1 MIGGIPMYCKNC
13 GEALEDNQ
21 AICVKCGVKVG
32 DGNKYCPNCAAQ
44 TNPEQEVCLSCGV
57 SLKKTS
63 SIVDGTIGGQSK
75 LVMAI
80 ICFFLGAIGIHNFMF
95 GETKKGIVKIILCFC
110 FGISTILMLIDF
122 VKILTDKY
130 EIDPEKFF

>member
-1 MIGGIPMYCKNC
+1 MYCKNC

-44 TNPEQEVCLSCGV
+44 TTPEQEVCLSCGV

-63 SIVDGTIGGQSK
+63 SIVDGTIGGRSK

-95 GETKKGIVKIILCFC
+95 GEVKKGIIKIVFCFC

-130 EIDPEKFF
+130 VIDPEKFF

>member
-1 MIGGIPMYCKNC
+1 MYCKNC

-44 TNPEQEVCLSCGV
+44 TTPEQEVCLSCGV

-95 GETKKGIVKIILCFC
+95 GEVKKGIIKIVFCFC

>member
-1 MIGGIPMYCKNC
+1 MYCKNC

-44 TNPEQEVCLSCGV
+44 TNPEQEVCLNCGV

-95 GETKKGIVKIILCFC
+95 GEVKKGIIKIVFCFC